1 MSENEKGIW
10 EMTGEADA
18 LARSAKNRVG
28 WALVENCGD
37 QSARGID
44 VIGNMYIDLDRVA
57 DQLTLGEWEDMFQ
70 DSRGEEDSPA
80 FQAASDKLYELGV
93 REGLCVPRDMLP
105 HDGDG
110 GPFSLYTLRPLPGM
124 SEAIRG
130 TILDKVA
137 SWNRGEGPY
146 DAIWVQRD
154 QDRFATGGVWVTR
167 CEDDDDS
174 IDGMSFDM
182 RTFDVIRDGGANR
195 ISFERDD
202 GGCYYGMEFRSTD
215 DPRLLSNIYGDSTAG
230 MDMVLADHSLDD
242 ALVECL
248 SDAEEYPGR
257 DRQCGVAL
265 LDAIAESRNPEH
277 AFEELGVGNADELAR
292 LVMSENED
300 MSHEER

>member
-1 MSENEKGIW
+1 MSENEEGIW
-10 EMTGEADA
+10 QRAGEADA

-28 WALVENCGD
+28 WNLVEICGD
-37 QSARGID
+37 QNARGID
-44 VIGNMYIDLDRVA
+44 VIGNMYLDLDRIA
-57 DQLTLGEWEDMFQ
+57 DLLTLGEWEDLFQ
-70 DSRGEEDSPA
+70 DS
-80 FQAASDKLYELGV
+80 QAASERLYELGV
-93 REGLCVPRDMLP
+93 REGLCVPREMLP
-105 HDGDG
+105 HDGDA
-110 GPFSLYTLRPLPGM
+110 GPFSLYSLRPLPGM

-137 SWNRGEGPY
+137 TWNRAEGPS
-146 DAIWVQRD
+146 DAIWVERD
-154 QDRFATGGVWVTR
+154 QDWLATGGVWVTR

-182 RTFDVIRDGGANR
+182 RTFEVIRDGGSNR
-195 ISFERDD
+195 ISFEHDD
-202 GGCYYGMEFRSTD
+202 GGCFYGMEFRSAD
-215 DPRLLSNIYGDSTAG
+215 DQLLLTNIYGSSFVG

-248 SDAEEYPGR
+248 SDAEEYPRR

>member
-1 MSENEKGIW
+1 MSENREDLW
-10 EMTGEADA
+10 QRASEADA

-28 WALVENCGD
+28 WSLVEVCGD
-37 QSARGID
+37 QSVRGID
-44 VIGNMYIDLDRVA
+44 VVGNMFIDLDRIA
-57 DQLTLGEWEDMFQ
+57 DHLTLGEWEDLFQ

-93 REGLCVPRDMLP
+93 CEGLCVPRDLLP
-105 HDGDG
+105 HDGDS
-110 GPFSLYTLRPLPGM
+110 GPFSLYSLRPLPGM

-137 SWNRGEGPY
+137 TWNRGEGPY

-215 DPRLLSNIYGDSTAG
+215 DPRLLSNVYDNPVAG
-230 MDMVLADHSLDD
+230 MDIVLADHSLDD

-277 AFEELGVGNADELAR
+277 ALEELGVGNADELAR
-292 LVMSENED
+292 LIVSENED